1 MNETKT
7 GKLIRETRMEK
18 NMTQQDLASVLNVSP
33 TTVSKW
39 ENGRSLPDISLLDSL
54 ASIFD
59 LSIEEII
66 RGERIPHGTSGAE
79 EQEESAAEKADNKGP
94 VRCPTDRKKWRIR
107 CLAETVVVL
116 TALIAIVLAVISLIR
131 TDQLKKEYLQEIVEW
146 REAYNL
152 DPTHPEGSFQAVLK
166 HVADEKS
173 LQEAERQ
180 RKAIMAQEALM
191 RVWGYDKDGNSLY
204 PKSFAGF
211 WIEEDQL
218 VIGITE
224 YTDEEMGSYRDSA
237 GAYAESLRFVE
248 RQYSYHDLDE
258 ETIKIGKYLME
269 KGAPVSQYYVDE
281 LENRI
286 VIGLACEEAELS
298 KWEALLEGEFECFP
312 VAFTS
317 LPYVW
322 MAAADFSKGK

>member
-1 MNETKT
+1 
-7 GKLIRETRMEK
+7 
-18 NMTQQDLASVLNVSP
+18 
-33 TTVSKW
+33 
-39 ENGRSLPDISLLDSL
+39 
-54 ASIFD
+54 
-59 LSIEEII
+59 
-66 RGERIPHGTSGAE
+66 
-79 EQEESAAEKADNKGP
+79 
-94 VRCPTDRKKWRIR
+94 
-107 CLAETVVVL
+107 
-116 TALIAIVLAVISLIR
+116 
-131 TDQLKKEYLQEIVEW
+131 
-146 REAYNL
+146 
-152 DPTHPEGSFQAVLK
+152 
-166 HVADEKS
+166 
-173 LQEAERQ
+173 
-180 RKAIMAQEALM
+180 MAQDALE
-191 RVWGYDKDGNSLY
+191 RAWGVDKEGNSLY

-281 LENRI
+281 SENRI

-317 LPYVW
+317 RPYVW